1 MEKEKQML
9 MEEIFNQL
17 DIYAMVLDDSS
28 NILLTNKKVKDD
40 FGEIIGK
47 KCYEVHHNASS
58 PPESCAMEK
67 IKNGMVGEET
77 FFDDA
82 VTKKWYDVTVSKIK
96 LEEKPLY
103 IHLMSDV
110 TQKHQ
115 SEERIVELNHALR
128 VLNKILRHDMLN
140 NISVIMVSLEMM
152 KTKDLTLKNRA
163 LKAIEKSIELVNKM
177 RDLEAAISS
186 GGKLSPYDV
195 NKIIKDSIVN
205 FPEIKFKISGGCTV
219 LADEALLPV
228 LNNIIGNA
236 SIHGKADKI
245 DISIEKRDDCCTVK
259 ISDNGLGIH
268 DKIKGGMFD
277 EGTSYGE
284 NQGMGLGLYIV
295 KKTIERYGGDVSYE
309 DNSPH
314 GATFILKLKSV

>member
-1 MEKEKQML
+1 MEKEKKML
-9 MEEIFNQL
+9 MEEVFNQL
-17 DIYAMVLDDSS
+17 EIYAMVLDESC
-28 NILLTNKKVKDD
+28 NILMTNKKVKDD
-40 FGEIIGK
+40 FGDVIGK
-47 KCYEVHHNASS
+47 KCYEVLHGASS
-58 PPESCAMEK
+58 PPEFCAMKK
-67 IKNGMVGEET
+67 IKEGMIGEET
-77 FFDDA
+77 FFDD
-82 VTKKWYDVTVSKIK
+82 VITKKWYDVTVSRIQVEDKF
-96 LEEKPLY
+96 LY
-103 IHLMSDV
+103 VHLMSDV

-115 SEERIVELNHALR
+115 SEEKIVELNHALR

-152 KTKDLTLKNRA
+152 KTKDLALKNRA
-163 LKAIEKSIELVNKM
+163 LKAVEKSIELVNKM
-177 RDLEAAISS
+177 RDLEAALSS

-205 FPEIKFKISGGCTV
+205 FPEIRFKVSGECKV

-228 LNNIIGNA
+228 FNNIMGNA

-259 ISDNGLGIH
+259 ISDNGLGVH
-268 DKIKGGMFD
+268 EKIKDRMFE
-277 EGTSYGE
+277 EGASYGE

-295 KKTIERYGGDVSYE
+295 KKTIERYGGYASFE
-309 DNSPH
+309 DNSPN